1 MARKRPNIS
10 ISFDPDLFE
19 AIEKVV
25 KKTKVS
31 KSGLIGRILRKDPE
45 IRVALRGEES
55 NRKIARTCHQ
65 LWVARQEVTGFD
77 PDPPWEK
84 LTKRDKETSVWGVE
98 YVLSH
103 SDITPEELFF
113 AWRKHKVENG
123 WSFGEMRDKMN
134 KTHPYIIE
142 EFEKLPEEEKLN
154 YRLFIKTVQILS

>member
-19 AIEKVV
+19 ALEKVIS
-25 KKTKVS
+25 KTKES

-45 IRVALRGEES
+45 IRVALRSEE
-55 NRKIARTCHQ
+55 NTVKIARTCHQ
-65 LWVARQEVTGFD
+65 LWVARQEVTGFT

-84 LTKRDKETSVWGVE
+84 LSKKERSTSFWGVE
-98 YVLSH
+98 FVLTH
-103 SDITPEELFF
+103 PDITPEELFF
-113 AWRKHKVENG
+113 AWRRHKIENG
-123 WSFGEMRDKMN
+123 WSFGKLRDN
-134 KTHPYIIE
+134 KNMTHPYIIE